1 MNFRVRHKIFSYELP
16 APQKAI
22 FGRPGVAA
30 SMNFRD
36 RHFVYYELPAPKR
49 DSALQPSWPMDLFSK
64 LSLTQNYCCIN
75 DISCNKMAKTN

>member
-49 DSALQPSWPMDLFSK
+49 DSALLSSWPFGPFLEAFVDTK
-64 LSLTQNYCCIN
+64 LLLHQ
-75 DISCNKMAKTN
+75 